1 MFIASDF
8 VMSGYNLSKDS
19 CTSITSMCE
28 RIIISVYVVGVELKK
43 IDTWPMNVFWLEV
56 DARTGA

>member
-28 RIIISVYVVGVELKK
+28 RIIISVYVGLSGIEENRYLANECFLVGS
-43 IDTWPMNVFWLEV
+43 
-56 DARTGA
+56 